1 MTDDEL
7 DQLADR
13 VARKLQPPTVIGP
26 NGNRILPVAST
37 ATAFDWSGLWKKVG
51 PLVLQIVTI
60 GVAALAAWVGIDT
73 KQQAVQNNEATR
85 ENGAKIAAVHQEV
98 KDVRPMMYGVQK
110 AKE

>member
-13 VARKLQPPTVIGP
+13 VARKLGAAFIVGP
-26 NGNRILPVAST
+26 NGNRILSAPPGVTYS
-37 ATAFDWSGLWKKVG
+37 FDWSGLWKKVG

-98 KDVRPMMYGVQK
+98 KESRPPMYGVK